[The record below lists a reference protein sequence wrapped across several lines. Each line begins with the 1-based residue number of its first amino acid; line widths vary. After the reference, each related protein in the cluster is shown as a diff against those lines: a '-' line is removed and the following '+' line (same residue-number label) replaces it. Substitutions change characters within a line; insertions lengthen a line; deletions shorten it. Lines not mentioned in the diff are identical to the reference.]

1 MSFQQALIIFGMCAT
16 TWAQYPY
23 QGQSAY
29 LPESNNYVYSGYNSK
44 VYSLPSMVVPV
55 PCQAYVLREQM
66 NYICAHGK
74 IWCLPGWKVSQIKS
88 SLNKNIDLYLGPVKS
103 HLSYQIY

>member
-1 MSFQQALIIFGMCAT
+1 MLFGICFT

-29 LPESNNYVYSGYNSK
+29 LPENNNYVYSGYNSK

-74 IWCLPGWKVSQIKS
+74 IWCLPGWKVSAKKS
-88 SLNKNIDLYLGPVKS
+88 DYSNIFWFFPSLPLPYFLQMV
-103 HLSYQIY
+103 